1 MELRFEVTTSLGAG
15 INPAAI
21 HLPDNSVYLFA
32 VDGGRLK
39 AKSWRPLSGDVNW
52 ALPDFNDP
60 ITATLDKAL
69 SLYRIKN
76 VPRVG
81 MFGAWHQDATEKT
94 AERQRIGIWDAL
106 NDLTNYLQSGSV
118 QLDLDNIVS
127 SATFTFK
134 NPSGRLSGEDTS
146 RLAPGKKVE
155 LLFTA
160 GDSEDYPMGVFYVD
174 RVSMDVNGETASVDC
189 RNISGKLL
197 KDQKMDGQ
205 NYYPK
210 DVYAYIVEDLLT
222 AAGIA
227 DFDVQQPDDPLT
239 AWQAGLSFPP
249 DMDMLTA
256 LNEMIK
262 ISLNWVVRETLDG
275 QLIAGSTVTYDTIK
289 DLNSK
294 YTFDRGTDVISRG
307 IIRDDD
313 EVYSKIC
320 YQSRN
325 TTTESMVRYYVNVNH
340 DYEWAFAPHK
350 TLYVDMPDDTSL
362 AELTDLANELAT
374 RMSGSGIMEQFT
386 GPFRPHIIPGDE
398 AEIVTPGGSNLL
410 GLITTVEH
418 TFGEDGFFTSFTVD
432 SGGAKGKPQLKELIN
447 RTTKTVQDGVRRLE

>member
-1 MELRFEVTTSLGAG
+1 MELDFELTAALGAG

-52 ALPDFNDP
+52 QLPDFNDP

-81 MFGAWHQDATEKT
+81 MFGAWHQDETEKT

-118 QLDLDNIVS
+118 QLDLDNIVAAAS
-127 SATFTFK
+127 FTFK
-134 NPSGRLSGEDTS
+134 NPSGRISGEDTS

-197 KDQKMDGQ
+197 KDQMMDGQ

-222 AAGIA
+222 ATGIT
-227 DFDVQQPDDPLT
+227 DYDVQPPDDPLT

-275 QLIAGSTVTYDTIK
+275 QIIAGSTVTYDPIK
-289 DLNSK
+289 NLNSR
-294 YTFDRGTDVISRG
+294 YTFNRGTDVISRG

-313 EVYSKIC
+313 EVYAKIC
-320 YQSRN
+320 YQCKKTEGGN
-325 TTTESMVRYYVNVNH
+325 TRYYANVAH

-362 AELTDLANELAT
+362 AELTELANELAT

-386 GPFRPHIIPGDE
+386 GPFSPHIIPGDE
-398 AEIVTPGGSNLL
+398 AEIVSPGGSNLL

-432 SGGAKGKPQLKELIN
+432 SSGVKGKPQLKDLISQAGGN
-447 RTTKTVQDGVRRLE
+447 SGGSSVKRLY